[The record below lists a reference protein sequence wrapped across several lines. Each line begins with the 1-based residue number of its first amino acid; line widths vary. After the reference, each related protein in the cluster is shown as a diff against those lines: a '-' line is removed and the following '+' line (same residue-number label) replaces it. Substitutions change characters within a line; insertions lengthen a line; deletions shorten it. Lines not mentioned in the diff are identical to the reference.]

1 MVASNEFSRVSRNFK
16 LGEEPKDCEYWLT
29 LSMKDRLGA
38 LLDLINR
45 HHGWTNETAPRLAR
59 VLAIVERR

>member
-1 MVASNEFSRVSRNFK
+1 MSASVEFPRVVRKFR

-29 LSMKDRLGA
+29 LSMKERLDA

-59 VLAIVERR
+59 VLTVVERR